1 MEVVYQ
7 TYKEELPEYMA
18 GYTGHIPTVQKEE
31 FVNQIIHKKHIPGYM
46 GFVSAIKSE
55 NKYGESY
62 GKETAQ
68 SLAGTIRK
76 GTDVPSYVRYTSTA
90 REDYKEKSK
99 IKAQST
105 AELLGISEPNV
116 TYKKPLPVDTINKF
130 FGVVGSQNDAEIIE
144 KQNYEKN
151 YEKFW
156 QFLESNELDFVEK
169 KPGDFKESNMAYWG
183 VQHEPQELHPEL
195 KFDPIPGYMG
205 TTRAIVSENIFGM
218 TYKNS
223 LRSADDLV
231 KQINQNKAEQ
241 LYKSSLSLGP
251 FKKSY

>member
-1 MEVVYQ
+1 M
-7 TYKEELPEYMA
+7 
-18 GYTGHIPTVQKEE
+18 
-31 FVNQIIHKKHIPGYM
+31 
-46 GFVSAIKSE
+46 
-55 NKYGESY
+55 
-62 GKETAQ
+62 
-68 SLAGTIRK
+68 
-76 GTDVPSYVRYTSTA
+76 
-90 REDYKEKSK
+90 
-99 IKAQST
+99 
-105 AELLGISEPNV
+105 
-116 TYKKPLPVDTINKF
+116 DTINKF

-144 KQNYEKN
+144 KQNFEKN

-169 KPGDFKESNMAYWG
+169 KPGDFNESNMAYWG

-223 LRSADDLV
+223 LRNADELV

-241 LYKSSLSLGP
+241 LYKSSQSLGP

>member
-1 MEVVYQ
+1 MDVQYQ

-18 GYTGHIPTVQKEE
+18 GYTGHIPSKEKDE
-31 FVNQIIHKKHIPGYM
+31 FVNQIVHTKHIPGYM
-46 GFVSAIKSE
+46 GFVSSIKSE

-68 SLAGTIRK
+68 SLSGKIPK
-76 GTDVPSYVRYTSTA
+76 GTDVPSYIRYTSTA
-90 REDYKEKSK
+90 RNDYKEKSK
-99 IKAQST
+99 IPPQST

-116 TYKKPLPVDTINKF
+116 SYKKPLPIDTINKF
-130 FGVVGSQNDAEIIE
+130 FGVEKGPNDAEIIE
-144 KQNYEKN
+144 KQNFEKN

-156 QFLESNELDFVEK
+156 QFLESNELDYIEK
-169 KPGDFKESNMAYWG
+169 KPGDFNESNRAYWG
-183 VQHEPQELHPEL
+183 VQHEPMEIHPEL

-223 LRSADDLV
+223 LRNADQLV
-231 KQINQNKAEQ
+231 EEINKNKAEQ

>member
-7 TYKEELPEYMA
+7 IYKEELPEYMA

-31 FVNQIIHKKHIPGYM
+31 FINQIVHTKHIPGYM
-46 GFVSAIKSE
+46 GFVSSIKSE

-68 SLAGTIRK
+68 SLAGTIPK
-76 GTDVPSYVRYTSTA
+76 GTDVPSYIRYTSTA
-90 REDYKEKSK
+90 RNDFKEKSNFK
-99 IKAQST
+99 QST

-130 FGVVGSQNDAEIIE
+130 FGVEKGQNDAEIIE
-144 KQNYEKN
+144 KQNFEKN

-156 QFLESNELDFVEK
+156 QFLESNELDFTEK
-169 KPGDFKESNMAYWG
+169 KEGNFEESNRAYWG
-183 VQHEPQELHPEL
+183 VQHEPKELHPEL

-223 LRSADDLV
+223 LRNADELV
-231 KQINQNKAEQ
+231 KEINKNKAEQ